1 MDARRDALSKDRRGR
16 GWRADSRRSN
26 LWIVYNLCIGRTE
39 EVGVSP
45 LFCCL
50 ARVAR
55 KPTRKMPE
63 TPQTTMLE
71 RITAIAERAAKRE
84 GLEVW
89 DVEVAGAGR
98 GRIVRIYLDKP
109 GGVTL
114 DDCELISQQ
123 VGTVLDVEDV
133 VPDQHYN
140 LEVSSPGVERRLF
153 KPEHFARFTGEKVR
167 LTLREP
173 IENRRRWEGT
183 VRGVEGGVILI
194 ETDGGAPLRLRM
206 EQIEKAHLNFE
217 W

>member
-1 MDARRDALSKDRRGR
+1 
-16 GWRADSRRSN
+16 
-26 LWIVYNLCIGRTE
+26 
-39 EVGVSP
+39 
-45 LFCCL
+45 
-50 ARVAR
+50 
-55 KPTRKMPE
+55 MPE

-71 RITAIAERAAKRE
+71 RITAIAERAARRE

-123 VGTVLDVEDV
+123 VSTVLDVEDV
-133 VPDQHYN
+133 VPDQHYS

-153 KPEHFARFTGEKVR
+153 KPEHFARFKGEKVR
-167 LTLREP
+167 LALREP
-173 IENRRRWEGT
+173 MENRRRWEGT
-183 VRGVEGGVILI
+183 VRGVEDGVILV
-194 ETDGGAPLRLRM
+194 ETDGGVPLCLRM
-206 EQIEKAHLNFE
+206 EQIEKAHLKFE